1 MKKISIFEIVV
12 IHTFSEKYYVELWE
26 ILSLWEVDLG
36 YLTNAS
42 LKRFL
47 IFFLSVTAKI
57 FIHCFFIDN
66 TR

>member
-12 IHTFSEKYYVELWE
+12 IHTFSEKYNVELWE
-26 ILSLWEVDLG
+26 VLSLWEVDLG
-36 YLTNAS
+36 YLTDAS

-47 IFFLSVTAKI
+47 ILFLSVTAKI
-57 FIHCFFIDN
+57 FIHCFLIDN